1 MNTSAIHYGT
11 GMTNRRWGCNQVTAR
26 EGSRQAR
33 GSLVCA
39 LLVALGSL
47 STQAAEQATYK
58 LFGREVGGYASKD
71 DLPGIVTKALGS
83 RGSVADWNDIKKQY
97 GQSEAD
103 LKAFCDKLG
112 LEANSSAWVTLG
124 GKPFWQ
130 SERHYFI
137 YRADHK
143 LPDDFMLHD
152 QLQDNLL
159 LLGSW
164 YETRP
169 VLVKIT
175 DSNAS
180 DAAKFAKWDEML
192 ATKAKAAAASNRQL
206 AGVYPL
212 VTVNGQKLPATVS
225 HEGNTLEIRSGAFT
239 INPDGTCS
247 SMMTFVPPTGKEVTL
262 ETKATYSAE
271 GQKLNMQWQGAGR
284 TAGTVAANTFTME
297 NEGMVFT
304 YRK

>member
-1 MNTSAIHYGT
+1 M
-11 GMTNRRWGCNQVTAR
+11 
-26 EGSRQAR
+26 
-33 GSLVCA
+33 
-39 LLVALGSL
+39 
-47 STQAAEQATYK
+47 
-58 LFGREVGGYASKD
+58 
-71 DLPGIVTKALGS
+71 
-83 RGSVADWNDIKKQY
+83 ADWDDIKKQY

-124 GKPFWQ
+124 GKRFWEN
-130 SERHYFI
+130 ERHYFI

-143 LPDDFMLHD
+143 LPEDFMLHD

-175 DSNAS
+175 DYNAS
-180 DAAKFAKWDEML
+180 DAAKFTKWDEML
-192 ATKAKAAAASNRQL
+192 ANKAKAAAASNKQL
-206 AGVYPL
+206 AGVYAL

-225 HEGNTLEIRSGAFT
+225 HEGNTLEIRSGTFT

-247 SMMTFVPPTGKEVTL
+247 SMMTFVPPNGKEVTL

-284 TAGTVAANTFTME
+284 TTGTAAGNTFTME